1 MHQPRSQPVGL
12 VAGSLDLL
20 IMLMKVHLSTPDVDQ
35 FINLLLTTPAK
46 GYENAL
52 VYVMPEWTKIQGKYF
67 DSDWEEASNDGSGV
81 PQDILYSSTVPSNVN
96 PSVEH
101 LDAMAKVFDEG
112 DDDGDYDDDLTKV
125 DPVNEVLVFNLSLLM
140 LPHSHAL
147 QNLTDVQKSVVRK
160 VISR

>member
-101 LDAMAKVFDEG
+101 LDAMAKVFDEVRTHSYFYWYRLILMYLSGHCLMCCPNFQG

-125 DPVNEVLVFNLSLLM
+125 DPVNE
-140 LPHSHAL
+140 
-147 QNLTDVQKSVVRK
+147 
-160 VISR
+160 